1 MSAPAAKAF
10 SFPVMTM
17 APTPSS
23 ASKACSAAPSS
34 SMTCGLSALS
44 CFGRSSVM
52 TPTRPFFCVL
62 MNSAM
67 AFFQFRKRDDARQLD
82 ALAVGLDGG
91 QGFDLAHGLRAAL
104 GEILVHEHVFSLPP
118 QLLFREFPQEACR
131 DARGK
136 ASRWNLLLGLDEGE
150 RGDDRFLADLG
161 VVVHHRVHS
170 NERAASDD
178 AAVQHGAVA
187 DRAVRAHHSVLA
199 RK

>member
-67 AFFQFRKRDDARQLD
+67 AFFQFRKRDDTRHLD
-82 ALAVGLDGG
+82 ALAIGLDGG
-91 QGFDLAHGLRAAL
+91 QGFDLAHGRHAAL
-104 GEILVHEHVFSLPP
+104 GEVLVDVHVVCFPAKF
-118 QLLFREFPQEACR
+118 LL
-131 DARGK
+131 
-136 ASRWNLLLGLDEGE
+136 
-150 RGDDRFLADLG
+150 
-161 VVVHHRVHS
+161 
-170 NERAASDD
+170 
-178 AAVQHGAVA
+178 
-187 DRAVRAHHSVLA
+187 
-199 RK
+199 